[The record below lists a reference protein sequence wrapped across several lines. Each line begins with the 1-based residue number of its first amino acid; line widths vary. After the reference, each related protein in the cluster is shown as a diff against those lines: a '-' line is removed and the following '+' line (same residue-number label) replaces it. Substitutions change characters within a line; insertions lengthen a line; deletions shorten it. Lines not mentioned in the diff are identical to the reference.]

1 MRRHVPVLAALCCA
15 AVAVALAQPP
25 AANPPA
31 TRAQS
36 LGAVRPSNLV
46 LMQLGVSSFTGGSQ
60 AAVVAE
66 TIQRD
71 LALAD
76 IAIQPTNQAAA
87 AAAAARDREA
97 GQLVFDGW
105 VAAGVNY
112 VVRGAIAG
120 DSLQIELYDIASKQ
134 RTLGKSYSGY
144 SDPQA
149 RRFAHRAADD
159 LMKAIGNM
167 PGIFSSQICYVS
179 DRRGG
184 TKEVMVMDADGGGA
198 RQVTNENALVATPCW
213 GKNGTE
219 IYYTSYRD
227 NNPDLYGITLSG
239 RRFEISRR
247 PGLNISPS
255 WSESVGRIALAL
267 AKDGNTEVYT
277 MSREGRDLA
286 RLTNSPGADTAP
298 EWSPDGGRIAFTSD
312 RDGRPGIYIMS
323 SGGGAAQRITPAGY
337 FDSPSWSPDGRRI
350 AYVAREAG
358 EFNIYMVDVS
368 APGSPAVQ
376 LTRGARDNLDPSWG
390 ASSKHLV
397 FVSNRGGS
405 REVYMMNIDT
415 KQAKPVTRGANAST
429 PSWGPITP

>member
-1 MRRHVPVLAALCCA
+1 MRRLVPILAAVCCA
-15 AVAVALAQPP
+15 ASFSTFAQPP
-25 AANPPA
+25 TGTAAGN
-31 TRAQS
+31 RAQS

-60 AAVVAE
+60 ATLVGD

-76 IAIQPTNQAAA
+76 IAVQPTNQAAA
-87 AAAAARDREA
+87 TAAAARDREA

-112 VVRGAIAG
+112 VVRGTVSG
-120 DSLQIELYDIASKQ
+120 DSLQVELYDIASKQ

-167 PGIFSSQICYVS
+167 PGIFSSQVCYVS

-219 IYYTSYRD
+219 IYFTSYRD

-255 WSESVGRIALAL
+255 WSGW
-267 AKDGNTEVYT
+267 G
-277 MSREGRDLA
+277 A
-286 RLTNSPGADTAP
+286 RLAVSPA
-298 EWSPDGGRIAFTSD
+298 DGGH
-312 RDGRPGIYIMS
+312 
-323 SGGGAAQRITPAGY
+323 PA
-337 FDSPSWSPDGRRI
+337 R
-350 AYVAREAG
+350 
-358 EFNIYMVDVS
+358 
-368 APGSPAVQ
+368 
-376 LTRGARDNLDPSWG
+376 
-390 ASSKHLV
+390 
-397 FVSNRGGS
+397 
-405 REVYMMNIDT
+405 
-415 KQAKPVTRGANAST
+415 
-429 PSWGPITP
+429 